1 LLRLTGFN
9 NSQRIAGPSVSFTF
23 MSNTTDSV
31 KSPKPSAYL
40 STSINF
46 ERRVLKKMK
55 AVVRDNPLQFR
66 SVSAL
71 ANVHLAKALGLDL

>member
-1 LLRLTGFN
+1 MF
-9 NSQRIAGPSVSFTF
+9 
-23 MSNTTDSV
+23 NTTNSA
-31 KSPKPSAYL
+31 KPTKPSAYF

-71 ANVHLAKALGLDL
+71 ANVHLAKVLGLGL

>member
-1 LLRLTGFN
+1 
-9 NSQRIAGPSVSFTF
+9 

-31 KSPKPSAYL
+31 KSPNPSAYL

-55 AVVRDNPLQFR
+55 AVVRDHRHQFR